1 MQIVSLENTTYSQML
16 SAFNRAFSDYFIPVS
31 VGIEQFT
38 KKLESHNFDLP
49 LSVGAF
55 ENNKLVGFILHG
67 VIPYIDKKII
77 YNLGTG
83 VIPSARG
90 KNLSK
95 KMYEYILPKLESN
108 GCEQVLLEV
117 VTKNEAA
124 IKSYL
129 NSGFSI
135 SRELSCY
142 RGIHTKRPINQDY
155 EFEIIENIALEQVQS
170 LWDIIPTVQNS
181 PELVQNRQRELS
193 QIGAFRN
200 NELIGYVIYNSLEKS
215 VMQLAV
221 DKRHRRMGVASSLL
235 TQLKAKSEIT
245 FLNID
250 KKQTNIT
257 DFLQQS
263 GLKLFIEQY
272 EMVLKF

>member
-1 MQIVSLENTTYSQML
+1 MQIVSLENTSYSEIL
-16 SAFNRAFSDYFIPVS
+16 SVFNRAFSDYFIPVS
-31 VGIEQFT
+31 VGIEQFSN
-38 KKLESHNFDLP
+38 KLESHNIDLS

-55 ENNKLVGFILHG
+55 ENNELVGFILHG
-67 VIPYIDKKII
+67 VLPYIDKKII

-90 KNLSK
+90 KNLTV
-95 KMYEYILPKLESN
+95 KMYNHILPKIDNNE
-108 GCEQVLLEV
+108 CEQALLEV

-124 IKSYL
+124 LKSYL
-129 NSGFSI
+129 NSGFTI
-135 SRELSCY
+135 SRNLMCFRGKLKSAISNDDYQY
-142 RGIHTKRPINQDY
+142 RSLTDNNWEKM
-155 EFEIIENIALEQVQS
+155 QS
-170 LWDIIPTVQNS
+170 LWDTIPTVQNS
-181 PELVQNRQRELS
+181 PELVKNRQCELT

-200 NELIGYVIYNSLEKS
+200 SELIGYVIYNSQEKS

-235 TQLKAKSEIT
+235 SQLKEKNEIT

-250 KKQTNIT
+250 KKQIGIT
-257 DFLQQS
+257 DFLQHL